1 MAARI
6 ILELSCTLVRAQY
19 YKNNISVSRETESDR
34 VSTSGSGSGDNEQ
47 LSKCIRREVAKLSD
61 KWSALL
67 TQLELWQRRLDDT
80 LPVSQFG
87 FTIVVTRVPY
97 PLLHNVMVF
106 MLLKF

>member
-1 MAARI
+1 M
-6 ILELSCTLVRAQY
+6 
-19 YKNNISVSRETESDR
+19 SRETESDR

-80 LPVSQFG
+80 LPVSHFNLS
-87 FTIVVTRVPY
+87 FTIQITSSGIPY
-97 PLLHNVMVF
+97 LLLHNVMVF
-106 MLLKF
+106 IVLKF

>member
-1 MAARI
+1 M
-6 ILELSCTLVRAQY
+6 LEQWDT
-19 YKNNISVSRETESDR
+19 KNNISVSRETESDR

-80 LPVSQFG
+80 LPVSRLNLSFILFLLLVASSG
-87 FTIVVTRVPY
+87 ISY
-97 PLLHNVMVF
+97 LLLHNVMVF
-106 MLLKF
+106 IVLKF